1 MRILIIDDSE
11 DGRDI
16 AEVMLAVAGYREV
29 FTAGSAADA
38 YRFLGIGGA
47 ATSEPAVV
55 DLVLL
60 DIIMP
65 EVDGI
70 EACARIRQ
78 DPRYSVVPI
87 IMVTALGD
95 MDSLANAFVAGAS
108 DYISKPLN
116 QVELQA
122 RVRSALK
129 LKSELDRR
137 QAREQELLQILS
149 KSGGSRA
156 ANWIDKTTG
165 LFTGELAEAYLM
177 ADADAAPKGNTS
189 VIALRVDRLDACRT
203 TQGEAAAA
211 AIVAKVAYAVRATAA
226 TVGVVA
232 AVYSDGLIVLV
243 APEMDAKPARDLAE
257 ALRTSVAALR
267 IKNSEAIFANH
278 VTASVAVVTGRANR
292 GGNRVH
298 LLTRAISAVP
308 KVTVARGDR
317 VMSEYLE
324 TSF

>member
-16 AEVMLAVAGYREV
+16 AEVMLAVAGYQEV

-38 YRFLGIGGA
+38 YRFLGISAA
-47 ATSEPAVV
+47 ATSEPAAV

-60 DIIMP
+60 DIVMP

-165 LFTGELAEAYLM
+165 LFTGELAEAYLV
-177 ADADAAPKGNTS
+177 ADAAAPKGNTS

-203 TQGEAAAA
+203 TQGETAAA

-278 VTASVAVVTGRANR
+278 VTASVAVVTGLANR